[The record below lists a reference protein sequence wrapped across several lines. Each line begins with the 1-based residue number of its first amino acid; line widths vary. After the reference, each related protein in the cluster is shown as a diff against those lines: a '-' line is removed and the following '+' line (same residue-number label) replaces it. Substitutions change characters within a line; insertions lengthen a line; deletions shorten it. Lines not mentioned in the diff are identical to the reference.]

1 MLDERITKA
10 ITTTLDVVLE
20 IHEKQRA
27 KRPLLPFDC
36 DLGEMEILV
45 GPSAPPAAAAAA
57 AAAPAVGGSK
67 PPSVA
72 GAVKEAPG
80 TTPK

>member
-45 GPSAPPAAAAAA
+45 GPSA
-57 AAAPAVGGSK
+57 AAAPAAVGGSK
-67 PPSVA
+67 PTSTPA
-72 GAVKEAPG
+72 AAMEAPANA